1 MDTDDYVPL
10 KTISL
15 EPVEPGLRSLALS
28 MTPPEKTLPAF
39 NPGWRFYL
47 AFVTLSIITLAAAL
61 DATTLSVALPII
73 AHDINGTAIEVFWAG
88 TSFLLSSTV
97 FQPILAM
104 FSHISGR
111 KPLVLVSLVLFTV
124 GAIVAAVAQN
134 FTVLLVGRSI
144 QGIGGGGITVLSEII
159 VSDLVPL
166 RHRGNW
172 MGFLAMTWAIGSTA
186 GPIVGGSLAQN
197 LSWRWIFWI
206 NLPFTGVGF
215 VMIILFLNLGFR
227 RGKIMA
233 QLARVDW
240 IGLFLFITSTTF
252 FMIPITWG
260 GVMYAWS
267 SWQTLLPL
275 ILGGAGL
282 VCFVLYENYIAAEPL
297 LRLSIFG
304 NWTARV
310 TYLQTVIH
318 GMILWSI
325 VYFLPLYYEA
335 VKGYTPIVA
344 GLGAFPES
352 LTVAPASVATG
363 IAIAITGR
371 YRWSVWAGWLL
382 TTVGC
387 GLLCLL
393 DVDTSVAGWIFLN
406 IVPGLGT
413 GILFSAMNF
422 SLQAS
427 SRNQDIAF
435 AIAFFA
441 FFRSFGQTLG
451 IAVGGVIFQNRIRT
465 ELLTYPLLAAHAV
478 EYAQEASSLVQVI
491 RAMADGLP
499 QKALLI
505 QAYADSLKTIWM
517 VMCALSAVA
526 LLSSAFVEGY
536 SLDVA
541 HETEQRFEERKK
553 KAAGRGSRGGAKI

>member
-1 MDTDDYVPL
+1 MATKDLFRVPTFL
-10 KTISL
+10 AA
-15 EPVEPGLRSLALS
+15 PVEDEDGRGSPAPSAAPS
-28 MTPPEKTLPAF
+28 MDPPEKDLLEF

-61 DATTLSVALPII
+61 DATSLSVALPII
-73 AHDINGTAIEVFWAG
+73 AQDINGTAIEAFWSG
-88 TSFLLSSTV
+88 TSFLLTSTV
-97 FQPILAM
+97 FQPAFAM

-111 KPLVLVSLVLFTV
+111 KPLVLVSLVFFTL
-124 GAIVAAVAQN
+124 GAIIAAVAQN

-159 VSDLVPL
+159 VTDLVPL
-166 RHRGNW
+166 RHRGKW
-172 MGFLAMTWAIGSTA
+172 MGFLSMMFVTT
-186 GPIVGGSLAQN
+186 
-197 LSWRWIFWI
+197 I

-215 VMIILFLNLGFR
+215 VMIILFLTLSFKR
-227 RGKIMA
+227 AKILA

-240 IGLFLFITSTTF
+240 IGLFIFIAATTS

-260 GVMYAWS
+260 GVMFPWS
-267 SWQTLLPL
+267 SWQTLVPL
-275 ILGGAGL
+275 IIGGIGL
-282 VCFVLYENYIAAEPL
+282 IAFVLYEKYVAAEPL

-335 VKGYTPIVA
+335 VKGYTPTVA
-344 GLGAFPES
+344 GLAAFPES
-352 LTVAPASVATG
+352 FTVAPASVATG

-371 YRWSVWAGWLL
+371 YRWGVWSGWAI
-382 TTVGC
+382 TTFGC
-387 GLLCLL
+387 GLIILL
-393 DVDTSVAGWIFLN
+393 DVNTSVTAWIFLN

-427 SRNQDIAF
+427 SRSEDIAF
-435 AIAFFA
+435 AIAFFT

-451 IAVGGVIFQNRIRT
+451 IAIGGVIFQNQIYT
-465 ELLTYPLLAAHAV
+465 KLLAYPLLAAHAE
-478 EYAQEASSLVQVI
+478 EYSQEASSLVLVI
-491 RAMADGLP
+491 RAMSDDLP
-499 QKALLI
+499 QKAQLV

-526 LLSSAFVEGY
+526 LLSSVFVKGY
-536 SLDVA
+536 TLDVE
-541 HETEQRFEERKK
+541 HETEQHFEQRK
-553 KAAGRGSRGGAKI
+553 KAASVEEGTEKI

>member
-1 MDTDDYVPL
+1 MATKDLVRVP
-10 KTISL
+10 TSSSV
-15 EPVEPGLRSLALS
+15 PVEDGLGSPTPS
-28 MTPPEKTLPAF
+28 MTPSERALPDF
-39 NPGWRFYL
+39 KPGWRFYL

-73 AHDINGTAIEVFWAG
+73 AQDINGTAIEAFWSG
-88 TSFLLSSTV
+88 TSFLLTSTV
-97 FQPILAM
+97 FQPAFAM

-111 KPLVLVSLVLFTV
+111 KPLVLISLVFFTV

-144 QGIGGGGITVLSEII
+144 QGVGGGGITVLSEII
-159 VSDLVPL
+159 VTDLVPL
-166 RHRGNW
+166 RHRGKW
-172 MGFLAMTWAIGSTA
+172 MGFLSMMWAIGSTA
-186 GPIVGGSLAQN
+186 GPIVGGSFAQRV
-197 LSWRWIFWI
+197 SWRWIFWV

-215 VMIILFLNLGFR
+215 IMIILFLNLGFK

-240 IGLFLFITSTTF
+240 VGLFIFIASTTS
-252 FMIPITWG
+252 FMIPMTWG

-282 VCFVLYENYIAAEPL
+282 VGFVLYENYIAAEPL

-352 LTVAPASVATG
+352 FTVAPASVATG

-371 YRWSVWAGWLL
+371 YRWGVWAGWTL
-382 TTVGC
+382 TTFGC
-387 GLLCLL
+387 GLLILL
-393 DVDTSVAGWIFLN
+393 DVDTSIAGWIFLN

-427 SRNQDIAF
+427 SRNEDIAF
-435 AIAFFA
+435 AIAFFT

-451 IAVGGVIFQNRIRT
+451 IAVGGVIFQNQIYT
-465 ELLTYPLLAAHAV
+465 KLLAYPLLAAHAQ
-478 EYAQEASSLVQVI
+478 EYSQEASSLVQVI
-491 RAMADGLP
+491 RTMSDDLP
-499 QKALLI
+499 QKAQLV
-505 QAYADSLKTIWM
+505 QAYADSLKIIWV
-517 VMCALSAVA
+517 VMCALSGLA
-526 LLSSAFVEGY
+526 LLSSAFVKGY
-536 SLDVA
+536 TLDVK
-541 HETEQRFEERKK
+541 HETEQHFEGHKK
-553 KAAGRGSRGGAKI
+553 VANVEEAVEKI